1 MLLNIYKNKN
11 QMKTNKLLTLIMASF
26 LIIAIFSCKKDSSNP
41 SSITTLLGKWK
52 YVSHTE
58 KENGAVV
65 GTPYIGKPEDYF
77 DFKATN
83 VLEIFSNGQ
92 KFSTTYSISGNKVTI
107 VNSGSNMIFEIIFS
121 SNKCTLYNQDLV
133 QHYEGIFILQK

>member
-1 MLLNIYKNKN
+1 MKKYK
-11 QMKTNKLLTLIMASF
+11 F
-26 LIIAIFSCKKDSSNP
+26 LILIIFAHLIIPAFSCNKDNP
-41 SSITTLLGKWK
+41 SSNTATTFVGKWK
-52 YVSHTE
+52 YVSHIE
-58 KENGAVV
+58 KENGVTL

-77 DFKATN
+77 DFKATS

-107 VNSGSNMIFEIIFS
+107 VNSDVNMIFEIIFN

-133 QHYEGIFILQK
+133 QHYEGIFVLQK

>member
-1 MLLNIYKNKN
+1 MKKYK
-11 QMKTNKLLTLIMASF
+11 F
-26 LIIAIFSCKKDSSNP
+26 LILIIFALLIIPVFSCNKDNP
-41 SSITTLLGKWK
+41 SSNTATTFVGKWK

-58 KENGAVV
+58 KENGLTL

-77 DFKATN
+77 DFKAKS

-107 VNSGSNMIFEIIFS
+107 VNSGVNMIFEITFN

-133 QHYEGIFILQK
+133 QHYEGIFVLQK

>member
-1 MLLNIYKNKN
+1 MKKN
-11 QMKTNKLLTLIMASF
+11 SF
-26 LIIAIFSCKKDSSNP
+26 LILIIFALLIISSFSCKKDSSN
-41 SSITTLLGKWK
+41 SSTITTLLGKWK

-58 KENGAVV
+58 KENGVIV

-77 DFKATN
+77 DFKVNN
-83 VLEIFSNGQ
+83 VLEVFFNGQ

-107 VNSGSNMIFEIIFS
+107 VNSGSNMIFEITFN

-133 QHYEGIFILQK
+133 QHYEGIFLLQK